1 MPMATYSNFSQ
12 NSSSRD
18 ESRISRRE
26 ESSTKCSPTSAATE
40 SSWQSQQNSHYS
52 QPLQTSYQ
60 HLQGSM
66 YNDPSQYSTQ
76 TYPYSGYQNYTS
88 TTYPGYE
95 GYGQSQSGN
104 YLPSGT
110 LQPRPPGDDYPQGN
124 WAPVD
129 RYNKT
134 GNQSNTKPDGV
145 AQEMKHQ
152 KAELM
157 KQREEYERRVSV
169 LRREL
174 DLLRRQKHELLQ
186 NHSSDR
192 DRDHILRENS
202 KLQVEIQNKLKDAFN
217 VIEILSGIIGDNS
230 KVSETDESPKRA
242 RSHSVSDAKDVKYN
256 YIHYDPELHWCRMC
270 DVFPKTAKDLLI
282 HLHTAEHRNM
292 MQDDEIPWHKLPSEP
307 EFPFVDGAAK
317 KRLPIKGLQF
327 FVSATAWYC
336 RLCDV
341 WVGDLHCASSHLR
354 SIRHS
359 QNYTNFVEQNP
370 HWELEWLKDR
380 ERALER
386 VKRGNR
392 SSDSEDNRDKKKKKR
407 KEKYSP
413 TSSGTKDKKKKKR
426 SKKRRK
432 DSSDSSSSSSSSAS
446 SSDEEEGDKKDPS
459 KSIHVVMRNKMKL
472 QAQMIMNEGLTGKWE
487 AIGRL
492 VEEHKKKESLT
503 HEIKET
509 ENSEDNLINQW
520 MTVKQPQDKDKVLL
534 ENLKDRLKQKQEAE
548 KIRQAELEKKRK
560 EKEREEQERK
570 EKEEREARE
579 MEEAK
584 RKEREEMER
593 LKDIREQIK
602 FKTKEKYRRRRSHS
616 RSPERSERSERK
628 HSRSPNYDHR
638 RKTPDKYRRHCE
650 DSPRGKRKYDR
661 EDSKSDRK
669 PPPPPS
675 YKKLPF
681 IGRMPL
687 FKNKK
692 PDERP
697 EKEIKKEDYDIPRQ
711 TRFQPGNLARAFI
724 PEPEVVCFPKLSS
737 YPEITAPMPPAPKII
752 AEPPAPPKIT
762 SSVPKAPPPPKINED
777 DKKKKKAELEAER
790 EEGNMNENEND
801 KADKEMEISSE
812 DLIMLDDNPLNDY
825 HEPFG
830 FDNSYVYGNSMDY
843 NMMYP
848 PHPPM
853 FDFTQD
859 VNVDNGDKS
868 SRSVPLS
875 HTMPLQPPPLPPDDP
890 NDDLA
895 LLGMT
900 SDDLAAQTV
909 K

>member
-1 MPMATYSNFSQ
+1 MPMATYSSFTQ
-12 NSSSRD
+12 NSTSRED
-18 ESRISRRE
+18 SRISR
-26 ESSTKCSPTSAATE
+26 STGSTNKCSPTSAATE
-40 SSWQSQQNSHYS
+40 SSWQSQQNRHYS

-66 YNDPSQYSTQ
+66 YSDPSQYSSQ
-76 TYPYSGYQNYTS
+76 TYQYSGYPNYTS
-88 TTYPGYE
+88 TTYSGSKATDNRKAAAICRAGYNVKE
-95 GYGQSQSGN
+95 R
-104 YLPSGT
+104 LKA

-129 RYNKT
+129 RYDKSGSQN
-134 GNQSNTKPDGV
+134 SKPDGV

-217 VIEILSGIIGDNS
+217 VIEILSGIIGDTS
-230 KVSETDESPKRA
+230 KMSEGEESPKRA
-242 RSHSVSDAKDVKYN
+242 RSRSVDVKDVKFN

-282 HLHTAEHRNM
+282 HLHTKEHRDM
-292 MQDDEIPWHKLPSEP
+292 MQDDEIPWHKLPAEP
-307 EFPFVDGAAK
+307 EFPYVEGASK

-354 SIRHS
+354 SIKHS

-392 SSDSEDNRDKKKKKR
+392 SSDSEENREKKKKKR
-407 KEKYSP
+407 KDKYSP
-413 TSSGTKDKKKKKR
+413 SNSSAKDKKKKKR
-426 SKKRRK
+426 SKKKRK

-446 SSDEEEGDKKDPS
+446 SSEEEEDDKKDPS
-459 KSIHVVMRNKMKL
+459 KSIHVAMRNKMKL
-472 QAQMIMNEGLTGKWE
+472 QAQMIMNEELTGKWE

-492 VEEHKKKESLT
+492 VEERKKKESAT
-503 HEIKET
+503 HEVKEVET
-509 ENSEDNLINQW
+509 EDHLINQW
-520 MTVKQPQDKDKVLL
+520 MTVKQPQDKDKALL

-548 KIRQAELEKKRK
+548 KVRQAELERKRK
-560 EKEREEQERK
+560 EREREEQERK
-570 EKEEREARE
+570 EREEKQARE
-579 MEEAK
+579 LEEAK

-616 RSPERSERSERK
+616 HSPERK

-638 RKTPDKYRRHCE
+638 RKTPEKYRRHN
-650 DSPRGKRKYDR
+650 DDHSPRNKRKYDR

-737 YPEITAPMPPAPKII
+737 YPEIIAPPPPAPKIVV

-762 SSVPKAPPPPKINED
+762 ETVPKAPPPPKINND
-777 DKKKKKAELEAER
+777 DKKVKKTIEEEVER
-790 EEGNMNENEND
+790 EERD
-801 KADKEMEISSE
+801 KDKKEMEISSD

-825 HEPFG
+825 HEPFE
-830 FDNSYVYGNSMDY
+830 FDNSYVYGSTVDY

-859 VNVDNGDKS
+859 VNVDNGGKS
-868 SRSVPLS
+868 GHSVPLS

-895 LLGMT
+895 MLGIS